1 MFKKPFP
8 LILQHDSMECGIACL
23 SMICKYHGREYSTR
37 YLSRLCFA
45 TTEGVSLLGITE
57 AAKALG
63 LKTVAARVSVDE
75 LRELPLPCIL
85 HWNQQHFVVLYRIG
99 KGGRKYDV
107 ADPGKGLVTYRREEF
122 QKQGA
127 RRPLRSEPPVV
138 FLRHKRSHTGASRH
152 RPAKFGHETYP

>member
-8 LILQHDSMECGIACL
+8 LTLQHDSMECGIACL

-85 HWNQQHFVVLYRIG
+85 HWKIAPALHTALEPAALRG
-99 KGGRKYDV
+99 ALPDRE
-107 ADPGKGLVTYRREEF
+107 RRTE
-122 QKQGA
+122 
-127 RRPLRSEPPVV
+127 V
-138 FLRHKRSHTGASRH
+138 
-152 RPAKFGHETYP
+152 

>member
-8 LILQHDSMECGIACL
+8 LTLQHDSMECGIACL

-75 LRELPLPCIL
+75 LRELPNSTSWCST
-85 HWNQQHFVVLYRIG
+85 
-99 KGGRKYDV
+99 
-107 ADPGKGLVTYRREEF
+107 A
-122 QKQGA
+122 
-127 RRPLRSEPPVV
+127 
-138 FLRHKRSHTGASRH
+138 
-152 RPAKFGHETYP
+152 